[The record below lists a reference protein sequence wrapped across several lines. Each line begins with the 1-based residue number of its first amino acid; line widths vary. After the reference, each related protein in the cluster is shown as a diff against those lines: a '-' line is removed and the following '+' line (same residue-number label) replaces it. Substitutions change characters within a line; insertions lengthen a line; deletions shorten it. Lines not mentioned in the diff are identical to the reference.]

1 MTPLER
7 WRLDRNCESCSLY
20 PDPEW
25 GWVDVDDVAKLE
37 ADCKRYREALE
48 DIVSIEER
56 RDRGTALVATIAR
69 ETLREAES
77 TPQRRINH
85 GQRKRCY

>member
-1 MTPLER
+1 MIQR
-7 WRLDRNCESCSLY
+7 YKFSLG
-20 PDPEW
+20 DGGFWIENAN
-25 GWVDVDDVAKLE
+25 GDWVKAEDAAKLE

-85 GQRKRCY
+85 E